1 MLLIWSGLG
10 FLVIPIVI
18 GTSVVVGTLC
28 QLALEVAGFPRFAF
42 LAFSLGLFA
51 AAWANWA
58 LGRRLNGRPG
68 RELIDARTGEH
79 VVLRR
84 THRLFWI
91 RMEYWSIP
99 VAVTALVP
107 LLAIPSVLKTPF

>member
-10 FLVIPIVI
+10 FLVIPIVV
-18 GTSVVVGTLC
+18 GTSVVVGALLQVGLTLVGHP
-28 QLALEVAGFPRFAF
+28 QFAF

-51 AAWANWA
+51 AAWANWT
-58 LGRRLNGRPG
+58 LGRRLNSRPG
-68 RELIDARTGEH
+68 RELVDARTGER

-99 VAVTALVP
+99 VAVAALVP
-107 LLAIPSVLKTPF
+107 LLAIPAVLKASF